1 MYKLAFLFSMLI
13 TFNANAISNKSSD
26 VCSECKT
33 ENFEECNLSKIL
45 FSSNEN
51 LHASNLDIST
61 IEIYEIEEEVALNFD
76 TTKYLPVGF
85 NPLKGKDDLNWNTIE
100 IYEIEEE
107 VALNFDTTKHL
118 PVGFNPLYSKDDSG
132 QTLVH
137 MVLIEI
143 EEELGYELTKKIYCS
158 L

>member
-1 MYKLAFLFSMLI
+1 MYKLAFLFSVLL
-13 TFNANAISNKSSD
+13 TFNANANPNKSSE
-26 VCSECKT
+26 VCSECKS
-33 ENFEECNLSKIL
+33 ENFEECNLRKIL

-76 TTKYLPVGF
+76 TAKYLPEGF
-85 NPLKGKDDLNWNTIE
+85 NALKGKDDLNWNTIE

-107 VALNFDTTKHL
+107 VALNFDTAKYL
-118 PVGFNPLYSKDDSG
+118 PEGFNALEGKDDLG
-132 QTLVH
+132 QSIVR

-143 EEELGYELTKKIYCS
+143 EEEIGYELTKKIYCS

>member
-1 MYKLAFLFSMLI
+1 MYKLAFLFSMLL
-13 TFNANAISNKSSD
+13 TFNANANPNKSSD

-33 ENFEECNLSKIL
+33 ENFEECDLRKIL

-61 IEIYEIEEEVALNFD
+61 IEIYEIEEEVTLNFD
-76 TTKYLPVGF
+76 TAKYLPEGF
-85 NPLKGKDDLNWNTIE
+85 NALKGKDDLNWNTIE
-100 IYEIEEE
+100 IYEIDEE
-107 VALNFDTTKHL
+107 VALNFDTAKYL
-118 PVGFNPLYSKDDSG
+118 PVGFNPLYSKDDLVQSI
-132 QTLVH
+132 VH

-143 EEELGYELTKKIYCS
+143 EEELGYELAKNIYCS